1 MRIIALALEVIFLLL
16 IAGAF
21 CLCFFGPQENDW

>member
-1 MRIIALALEVIFLLL
+1 MSPEIFLLL

-21 CLCFFGPQENDW
+21 CAGVFFERHNANEENERD